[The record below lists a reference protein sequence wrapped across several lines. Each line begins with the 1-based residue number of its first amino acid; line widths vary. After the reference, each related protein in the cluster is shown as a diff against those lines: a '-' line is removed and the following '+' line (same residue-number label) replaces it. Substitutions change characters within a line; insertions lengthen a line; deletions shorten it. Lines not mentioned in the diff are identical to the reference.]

1 MKVANKEIFVY
12 LSVTPQHA
20 VSDNSAKF
28 FRLERVMMKTIDVV
42 STIPTPLT
50 LQEKKKVVVA
60 SSHARHQT
68 GYTTE
73 SALSL
78 VGGSSCF
85 LKPLV

>member
-1 MKVANKEIFVY
+1 
-12 LSVTPQHA
+12 
-20 VSDNSAKF
+20 
-28 FRLERVMMKTIDVV
+28 MMKTIDVV